1 MALSTY
7 SELKASLADW
17 LHRGGL
23 TTVIPDFITICEAD
37 FNRRIR
43 IATMEERSSATFNEG
58 YEDVPT
64 DFLEMREIKV
74 NTSPVVSLKYM
85 TPQQMT
91 EFYPTTESGTP
102 EFYTL
107 VDHTIRVNRIPSAEV
122 EISYYVRIPA
132 LSTDEPT
139 NWMLTNHPDV
149 YLYGSLINAEPYLKN
164 DKRILTW
171 KTMYEM
177 ALKQV
182 EDADKKARWSGGSLQ
197 MRVSWQ

>member
-23 TTVIPDFITICEAD
+23 TTVIPDFITLCEAD
-37 FNRRIR
+37 FTRRLR
-43 IATMEERSSATFNEG
+43 IAEMEERSSATFDEG
-58 YEDVPT
+58 YESVPD

-74 NTSPVVSLKYM
+74 NSSPVRSLKYM

-91 EFYPTTESGTP
+91 EFYPTSGSGTP

-107 VDHTIRVNRIPSAEV
+107 VDHTIRLNTTPDDEV

-132 LSTDEPT
+132 LSSDAET

-149 YLYGSLINAEPYLKN
+149 YLYGSLSHAEPYLKN

-171 KTMYEM
+171 KSLYEV

-182 EDADKKARWSGGSLQ
+182 EESDKKARWSGGPLQ
-197 MRVSWQ
+197 VRVSWQ

>member
-43 IATMEERSSATFNEG
+43 IATMEERASATFNEG

-74 NTSPVVSLKYM
+74 NASPVRSLKYM

-91 EFYPTTESGTP
+91 EFYPTTEIGTP

-132 LSTDEPT
+132 LSDDEPT
-139 NWMLTNHPDV
+139 NWMLTNHPDL
-149 YLYGSLINAEPYLKN
+149 YLYGSLIHAEPYLKN

-182 EDADKKARWSGGSLQ
+182 DDSDKKARWSGGPMQ

>member
-17 LHRGGL
+17 KHRSGL
-23 TTVIPDFITICEAD
+23 TGVTPDFIALCEAD
-37 FNRRIR
+37 FNRRLR
-43 IATMEERSSATFNEG
+43 IAEMEVGATATFDEG
-58 YEDVPT
+58 YEDVPS

-74 NTSPVVSLKYM
+74 NSSPVRSLKYM

-91 EFYPTTESGTP
+91 EFYPTSGSGTP

-107 VDHTIRVNRIPSAEV
+107 VDHTIRLNTTPDDEV

-132 LSTDEPT
+132 LSSDAET

-149 YLYGSLINAEPYLKN
+149 YLYGSLSHAEPYLKN

-171 KTMYEM
+171 KSLYEV

-182 EDADKKARWSGGSLQ
+182 EEADKKARWSGGPLQ
-197 MRVSWQ
+197 VRVSWQ

>member
-1 MALSTY
+1 
-7 SELKASLADW
+7 
-17 LHRGGL
+17 
-23 TTVIPDFITICEAD
+23 
-37 FNRRIR
+37 
-43 IATMEERSSATFNEG
+43 
-58 YEDVPT
+58 
-64 DFLEMREIKV
+64 
-74 NTSPVVSLKYM
+74 
-85 TPQQMT
+85 MT
-91 EFYPTTESGTP
+91 EFYPTTGSGTP

-107 VDHTIRVNRIPSAEV
+107 VDNTIRVNSIPEDEV

-132 LSTDEPT
+132 LTDDAPT

-149 YLYGSLINAEPYLKN
+149 YLYGSLIHAEPYLKN

-182 EDADKKARWSGGSLQ
+182 EDADKKARWSGGTLQ